1 MSLDVDRTRGVK
13 CAGLSGRA
21 SLRLPDHWGE
31 CARDVAEETEFTN
44 EGTKGNEDDTEKTA
58 GTQGRDALRVAST
71 AHPLL
76 RSFSV
81 DPVPPFVNPVSS
93 VNPVSGSRQRRRDQR
108 DQDLVVTHQRD
119 ARAAGPGNRT

>member
-31 CARDVAEETEFTN
+31 CAREVAEETEFTN

-58 GTQGRDALRVAST
+58 GTQGRDRAERGRVARAATGTSGPSRISKPLVSVAALAT
-71 AHPLL
+71 RPRYARSRPRRRGFSVSSPFAPLL
-76 RSFSV
+76 R
-81 DPVPPFVNPVSS
+81 
-93 VNPVSGSRQRRRDQR
+93 
-108 DQDLVVTHQRD
+108 L
-119 ARAAGPGNRT
+119 